1 MCVLVCI
8 VCIIFIHFFF
18 FSSTFCMVHCALDP
32 AVDYA
37 PVKKCPLP
45 LQTHTQDQSSMSFC
59 YLLIII
65 FATFC
70 VIHCALDLAV
80 AHAPVKTVHYH
91 YKHTHRTSPIC
102 HLIFIYIF
110 FAPAA
115 TDSDDSGGR
124 QAKELGAGGDGDQ
137 AAGRGPACL
146 VPVHRPGPGGGASLH
161 PGGRGGGRPQ
171 LPGPPVRPR
180 LPHTGVLHLPVL
192 LSHEQGGLSGGTVLL
207 LLLVGVGRG
216 AGGW

>member
-1 MCVLVCI
+1 
-8 VCIIFIHFFF
+8 
-18 FSSTFCMVHCALDP
+18 MVHCALDP

-37 PVKKCPLP
+37 PVKN
-45 LQTHTQDQSSMSFC
+45 
-59 YLLIII
+59 
-65 FATFC
+65 
-70 VIHCALDLAV
+70 
-80 AHAPVKTVHYH
+80 VHYH
-91 YKHTHRTSPIC
+91 YKHTHRTSPACHFVIC
-102 HLIFIYIF
+102 YYYFCNFLCHPLCLRFGCGSRTSKNCPLSLQTHTHDQSNMSFNFLNF

-124 QAKELGAGGDGDQ
+124 QAEELGAGGDGDQ
-137 AAGRGPACL
+137 AAGRGPARL

-192 LSHEQGGLSGGTVLL
+192 LSHEQGGLSGVHTMCVLL

>member
-1 MCVLVCI
+1 
-8 VCIIFIHFFF
+8 
-18 FSSTFCMVHCALDP
+18 
-32 AVDYA
+32 
-37 PVKKCPLP
+37 
-45 LQTHTQDQSSMSFC
+45 MSFN
-59 YLLIII
+59 
-65 FATFC
+65 
-70 VIHCALDLAV
+70 
-80 AHAPVKTVHYH
+80 
-91 YKHTHRTSPIC
+91 
-102 HLIFIYIF
+102 FIYF

-124 QAKELGAGGDGDQ
+124 QAEELGAGGDGDQ
-137 AAGRGPACL
+137 AAGRGPARL